1 MFFKIKPV
9 QAQEFFNKQK
19 KLHADDLAASNP
31 ENIRIPVFLM
41 DKLKL
46 IDRQITKKGK
56 SGKIILNLDVNETR
70 KRKRMEAFKEE
81 AVSSMQEDRVWMP
94 PEDLSEPID
103 TATDREYVPVQSY
116 K

>member
-9 QAQEFFNKQK
+9 EAQKFMDQQK
-19 KLHADDLAASNP
+19 KMHEDDLAASNP
-31 ENIRIPVFLM
+31 ENIRIPTFLM
-41 DKLKL
+41 EKMKL

-56 SGKIILNLDVNETR
+56 SGKIITNLEVNEAR

-81 AVSSMQEDRVWMP
+81 VMTNLEDDKVWLP
-94 PEDLSEPID
+94 PDDLDVPADTTSEKLF
-103 TATDREYVPVQSY
+103 VPVQSY